1 MVVFM
6 DQLTQQTPPVAEK
19 LPVIGQVNIA
29 CREAC
34 QASRSKLESFLVF
47 CGIFTDCFLFND
59 DYNIL
64 LAASLCSRSKTSSGI
79 SSKNVQNA
87 AQISLPSFTAGGT

>member
-1 MVVFM
+1 M

-19 LPVIGQVNIA
+19 LPVIGQVNIV

-34 QASRSKLESFLVF
+34 QASRSRLGFLVF
-47 CGIFTDCFLFND
+47 CGILTDCFLFHD

-64 LAASLCSRSKTSSGI
+64 LAASLCSWPKTSSGI
-79 SSKNVQNA
+79 TSKNFQNA
-87 AQISLPSFTAGGT
+87 AQISLPPFTAGGT